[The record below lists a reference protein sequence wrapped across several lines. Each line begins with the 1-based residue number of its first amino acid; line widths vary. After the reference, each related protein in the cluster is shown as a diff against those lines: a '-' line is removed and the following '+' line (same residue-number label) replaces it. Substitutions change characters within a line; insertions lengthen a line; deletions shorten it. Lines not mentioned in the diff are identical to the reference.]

1 MFEISS
7 GYVVDRVSQIV
18 ETQLPLCV
26 PGLEGLLIPI
36 GTRGHVL
43 KMIDGKTAL
52 VRWEVN

>member
-1 MFEISS
+1 M
-7 GYVVDRVSQIV
+7 VDRVSQIV